1 MLELAL
7 SEDRAAA
14 GAVVHGRV
22 RAPDQLAR
30 ATSIELLRLERSP
43 VGVATYRVATAA
55 VTADGSFELSVPDG
69 APPDVEGRDCSLH
82 YAVRAH
88 DGTDESSLRPFA
100 VSL

>member
-7 SEDRAAA
+7 NEDRAAA

-22 RAPDQLAR
+22 RAPDEVVR
-30 ATSIELLRLERSP
+30 STSIELLRLERSP
-43 VGVATYRVATAA
+43 VGVATHRVATADVA
-55 VTADGSFELSVPDG
+55 ADGSFELAVPDG
-69 APPDVEGRDCSLH
+69 APPGVEGRNCSLR

-88 DGTDESSLRPFA
+88 DGEDESLRPLT